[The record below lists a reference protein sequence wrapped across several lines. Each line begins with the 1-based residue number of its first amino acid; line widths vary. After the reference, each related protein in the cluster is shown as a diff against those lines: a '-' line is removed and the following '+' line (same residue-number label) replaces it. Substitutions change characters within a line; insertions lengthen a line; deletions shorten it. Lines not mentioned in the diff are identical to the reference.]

1 MFPLRF
7 STERVRTLFILTCLV
22 FISACQH
29 QLKQSE
35 PKPGVWLN
43 DAAHFAEHSARRRQ
57 IESWRYA
64 AKIGLTT
71 PVLREQANLV
81 WQYNQSAQANP
92 KNEVRL
98 FGPLGVGAVRMQFD
112 ENGAVL
118 FDQKGRAHYGDS
130 AEQLLKRI
138 VGWPI
143 PVDALSAWLFS
154 MPTNTAP
161 FRYQL
166 GEDQHVAILEQLGW
180 RIEYSGYREY
190 SGEYMPRKIIASRDL
205 PSSEGQK
212 GGTVIVKLITK
223 SLKQPQTL

>member
-1 MFPLRF
+1 MLPLRF
-7 STERVRTLFILTCLV
+7 SNRRARALLTIASLV

-29 QLKQSE
+29 QLKPSE
-35 PKPGVWLN
+35 PEPGVWLS
-43 DAAHFAEHSARRRQ
+43 DAAYFTEHSARRSQ
-57 IESWRYA
+57 VQSWRYA

-71 PVLREQANLV
+71 PMLREQANLV
-81 WQYNQSAQANP
+81 WQYNQTLETAP
-92 KNEVRL
+92 DNEVRL

-130 AEQLLKRI
+130 AEQLLNRI

-154 MPTNTAP
+154 MPSSAAP

-166 GEDQHVAILEQLGW
+166 GEDQHLAILEQLGW
-180 RIEYSGYREY
+180 RIEYSAYRDY
-190 SGEYMPRKIIASRDL
+190 SGEFMPRKIIASRVL
-205 PSSEGQK
+205 LAGESEK
-212 GGTVIVKLITK
+212 GGTIIVKLITK
-223 SLKQPQTL
+223 SMKQPHKP

>member
-1 MFPLRF
+1 MFSLRF
-7 STERVRTLFILTCLV
+7 LNRRLRALSILASLA

-29 QLKQSE
+29 QVKPSE
-35 PKPGVWLN
+35 PKPG
-43 DAAHFAEHSARRRQ
+43 DFTEHSERRSQ
-57 IESWRYA
+57 AESWRYA

-71 PVLREQANLV
+71 PMLREQANLV
-81 WQYNQSAQANP
+81 WQYNQAAQTNP

-130 AEQLLKRI
+130 AEHLLNRI

-154 MPTNTAP
+154 MPSSAAP

-166 GEDQHVAILEQLGW
+166 GEDQHLAILEQLGW
-180 RIEYSGYREY
+180 RIEYSAYRDY
-190 SGEYMPRKIIASRDL
+190 SGELMPRKIVASRDL
-205 PSSEGQK
+205 PVIGDQK
-212 GGTVIVKLITK
+212 GGTIIVKLVTK
-223 SLKQPQTL
+223 SLKQPHIH